1 MNIRNRSEENS
12 IPLEYLK
19 DLHDL
24 HEDWLIKKKYPLA
37 APVVVIDADQVTS
50 TVKSEKTCQPHP
62 RTCHRCKQS
71 TGNTSPAYSV

>member
-37 APVVVIDADQVTS
+37 APVVVIDADQVKSRTI
-50 TVKSEKTCQPHP
+50 SEKNC
-62 RTCHRCKQS
+62 
-71 TGNTSPAYSV
+71 

>member
-37 APVVVIDADQVTS
+37 APVVVIDADQVKS
-50 TVKSEKTCQPHP
+50 RVISEKN
-62 RTCHRCKQS
+62 S
-71 TGNTSPAYSV
+71 